1 MSFDLETLQL
11 AFELHIVNLIVEADE
26 QVTAAESAWVE
37 KHFPRAALKAVGLVD
52 DNGEQTD
59 LFHDAAM
66 QALDE
71 LPRALTPIQKR
82 ALLEKFFAITLADGD
97 FAYREGNVMLVAARL
112 LGLSNDAVVDFLSEH
127 PEVGEVSLADID
139 IDD

>member
-26 QVTAAESAWVE
+26 EVTSAESAWIE
-37 KHFPRAALKAVGLVD
+37 QHFPAAALRAVGLID
-52 DNGEQTD
+52 AEGQQTD

-71 LPRALTPIQKR
+71 LPKALSAVQKY

-97 FAYREGNVMLVAARL
+97 FAYREGNVLLVAARL
-112 LGLSNDAVVDFLSEH
+112 LGLSNEAVIDFLNEH
-127 PEVGEVSLADID
+127 PEVGDVSLTDID
-139 IDD
+139 LDD